1 MLTKPF
7 VVGLTGNI
15 GAGKSTVLEYFAQ
28 YPEVQIL
35 DADKLAHLAMA
46 PTGLAYDPIIKA
58 FGEDVVAN
66 DGTINRQALGKIVFA
81 APEALTTLEKITHPA
96 VFQLAQEAIDQ
107 AGNHGKKFVILE
119 AIKLLDGGST
129 VRLCDEI
136 WVVTID
142 ESSQLERLQ
151 ASRNMDKEAVQ
162 QRLKAQSSQE
172 FKVSKATRII
182 DNSGSLDD
190 LRASLAKIWAELN
203 QNPNL

>member
-1 MLTKPF
+1 MHKKPF
-7 VVGLTGNI
+7 VIGLTGNI

-46 PTGLAYDPIIKA
+46 PTGLAYGPIIKA

-81 APEALTTLEKITHPA
+81 APEDLKTLEKITHPA
-96 VFQLAQEAIDQ
+96 VFQLAQEAIAQ
-107 AGNHGKKFVILE
+107 AGKYGKKFVILE

-129 VRLCDEI
+129 VQLCDEI

-142 ESSQLERLQ
+142 KSSQFERLH
-151 ASRNMDKEAVQ
+151 ATRNMDKDAVQ
-162 QRLKAQSSQE
+162 QRLNAQSSQE
-172 FKVSKATRII
+172 FKMSKATRII
-182 DNSGSLDD
+182 DNSGSLED
-190 LRASLAKIWAELN
+190 LQDSLAKIWAELN
-203 QNPNL
+203 